1 MHAPA
6 VKLLALAAIP
16 STVSAATHIVKVG
29 ESGLNF
35 TPPQTKAK
43 VGDTVEFHFYQ
54 GFHSVAQ
61 SSFAKPCEP
70 LNSTAFY
77 SGDFNVKDKVSDKVF
92 SIEVKSEDP
101 IWYYCAVQGHCPGGM
116 VGAINAPTSGQ
127 KSFEA
132 FAKAASDSDGSEAP
146 KSTGGGDF
154 GSATATGS
162 ASGSATSGTTT
173 ATGTA
178 ASASATESAGAN
190 AGLEARGEIRWG
202 LMTFGVAMA
211 GVFGGLMM

>member
-6 VKLLALAAIP
+6 AKLMALAAIP
-16 STVSAATHIVKVG
+16 NAVFAANHIVKVG

-35 TPPQTKAK
+35 SPAETKAK

-61 SSFAKPCEP
+61 SSFAKPCDP
-70 LNSTAFY
+70 INSTAFY

-92 SIEVKSEDP
+92 TIEVKSEDP
-101 IWYYCAVQGHCPGGM
+101 IWYYCAVQGHCQGGM

-127 KSFEA
+127 KSFDA
-132 FAKAASDSDGSEAP
+132 FAKAASDSDGSKAP
-146 KSTGGGDF
+146 QSTGGGEI

-162 ASGSATSGTTT
+162 ASGGSATGTA

-178 ASASATESAGAN
+178 ASATATESTGAN

>member
-6 VKLLALAAIP
+6 AKLMALAAIP
-16 STVSAATHIVKVG
+16 SAVSAAHHIVKVG

-35 TPPQTKAK
+35 SPAETKAS

-70 LNSTAFY
+70 INSTAFF
-77 SGDFNVKDKVSDKVF
+77 SGEFNVKETVSDKVF
-92 SIEVKSEDP
+92 TIEVKSEDP
-101 IWYYCAVQGHCPGGM
+101 IWYYCATQGHCQGGM

-127 KSFEA
+127 KSFDA
-132 FAKAASDSDGSEAP
+132 FAKAAADSDDSKAP
-146 KSTGGGDF
+146 QSTGGGSI
-154 GSATATGS
+154 GSATATHS
-162 ASGSATSGTTT
+162 ASGTAATGSTT

-178 ASASATESAGAN
+178 ASSTATESTGAN

>member
-6 VKLLALAAIP
+6 AKLMALAAIP
-16 STVSAATHIVKVG
+16 SAVSAANHIVKVG

-35 TPPQTKAK
+35 SPTETKAK

-70 LNSTAFY
+70 INSTAFF

-92 SIEVKSEDP
+92 TIEVNSEDP
-101 IWYYCAVQGHCPGGM
+101 IWYYCAVQGHCQGGM

-127 KSFEA
+127 RSFDA
-132 FAKAASDSDGSEAP
+132 FAKAASDSDESKEP
-146 KSTGGGDF
+146 QSTGGGEI

-162 ASGSATSGTTT
+162 ASGGSATSATE
-173 ATGTA
+173 TGTA
-178 ASASATESAGAN
+178 ASATATESTGAN

-202 LMTFGVAMA
+202 LMSFGVAMA